1 MQLRQLE
8 VFYAVMVTG
17 SISAAARMLN
27 ITQPGASKI
36 IQQLERRSGFSL
48 FTRSGGRLR
57 PAPEA
62 LALFKETQVLY
73 AQLER
78 IKALMQNLKH
88 GTGQTVIRVSSTT
101 GLAHDVVP
109 IATQDF
115 TGRHP
120 ACKAELHTAN
130 TEGIFDALMLREI
143 DLGFALNPPEHPA
156 IEQKI
161 LATGE
166 LVCVAPADFRHAS
179 NTLRYEDFA
188 RHPFIAMHWDDP
200 LAKLFSSA
208 CNTAGVELSGTVAV
222 RTYLMARSLVQRGA
236 GLAVIDQYTAQ
247 HGADGSVAILG
258 LEPKLRFSVTAL
270 WLKDAEPSQL
280 VKSFI
285 DSFQKAEKKVAGN
298 LFRNSS
304 RISDESAG

>member
-36 IQQLERRSGFSL
+36 IQQLERASGFSL
-48 FTRSGGRLR
+48 FTRAGGRLR
-57 PAPEA
+57 PSPEA

-73 AQLER
+73 VQLER
-78 IKALMQNLKH
+78 IKALMQNLKR
-88 GTGQTVIRVSSTT
+88 GTGQTVLRVSSTT
-101 GLAHDVVP
+101 GLAHDVIP
-109 IATQDF
+109 IATQAF
-115 TGRHP
+115 RALHP
-120 ACKAELHTAN
+120 DCKAELHTAN

-156 IEQKI
+156 IEQRT

-166 LVCVAPADFRHAS
+166 LVCIAPPNFDHAS
-179 NTLRYEDFA
+179 GPLRYQDFA
-188 RHPFIAMHWDDP
+188 QQPFIAMHWDDP
-200 LAKLFSSA
+200 LAKLFSGA
-208 CNTAGVELSGTVAV
+208 CHAAGVELASTVVV

-247 HGADGSVAILG
+247 HGATGSVGIFE
-258 LEPKLRFSVTAL
+258 LEPKLTFSVTAL
-270 WLKDAEPSQL
+270 WLKDTEPSRL
-280 VKSFI
+280 VKFFI
-285 DSFQKAEKKVAGN
+285 DCFQNAEKEVAEN
-298 LFRNSS
+298 LFGGVRPQ
-304 RISDESAG
+304 

>member
-8 VFYAVMVTG
+8 VFYAVMMTG

-48 FTRSGGRLR
+48 FTRAGGRLR
-57 PAPEA
+57 PSPEA
-62 LALFKETQVLY
+62 LVLFKETQVLY
-73 AQLER
+73 AQLEK
-78 IKALMQNLKH
+78 IKALMQNLKR

-101 GLAHDVVP
+101 ALAHDVLP

-115 TGRHP
+115 RSMHSE
-120 ACKAELHTAN
+120 CKAELHTAN
-130 TEGIFDALMLREI
+130 TKGIFDALMLREI

-156 IEQKI
+156 IERKV

-166 LVCVAPADFRHAS
+166 LVCIAPPGFRHTS
-179 NTLRYEDFA
+179 KKFRYLDFA
-188 RHPFIAMHWDDP
+188 DHPFIAMHWDDP
-200 LAKLFSSA
+200 LAKLFFSE
-208 CNTAGVELSGTVAV
+208 CNTAGVELSSAVVV
-222 RTYLMARSLVQRGA
+222 RTYLMARTLVQRGA

-247 HGADGSVAILG
+247 HGGDGSVEIFE
-258 LEPKLRFSVTAL
+258 LEPKLQFSVNAL
-270 WLKDAEPSQL
+270 WLKDNEPSLL

-285 DSFQKAEKKVAGN
+285 DGFQKAERRVAQN
-298 LFRNSS
+298 LFRQAPES
-304 RISDESAG
+304 RRPD